1 MERLETLI
9 ILAILNISS
18 SLQTRTCTDADTIG
32 GREEGGREG
41 GVITM
46 KNADQQISRLKT

>member
-18 SLQTRTCTDADTIG
+18 SLQTHTCTDAGTIG

-46 KNADQQISRLKT
+46 KNADQQIS

>member
-18 SLQTRTCTDADTIG
+18 SLQAHMHRRRHD
-32 GREEGGREG
+32 GRRRGGREG
-41 GVITM
+41 GVRTK
-46 KNADQQISRLKT
+46 KNADQQIS